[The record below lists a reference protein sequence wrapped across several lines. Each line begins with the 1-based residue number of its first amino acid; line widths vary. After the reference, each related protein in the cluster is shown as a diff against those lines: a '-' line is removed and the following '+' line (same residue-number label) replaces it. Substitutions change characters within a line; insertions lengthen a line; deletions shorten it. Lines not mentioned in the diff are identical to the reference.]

1 MKSSNKDNLN
11 DSIVSSQ
18 KPSASSP
25 VETDCDKTLENA
37 EPDVIT
43 TAQTQQAA
51 KHRIMYDRDYSSTG
65 KVISVEEEDTFEIQ
79 DYTPEE
85 PIESMSDYTIE
96 GSVLADERIDD
107 NIPYESVSAS
117 VKRVGYIEKDKDS
130 NTREKTGFLY
140 SVLDT
145 VRFIALG
152 LIIGILLIVFVIQR
166 NDVYGNSMQPTL
178 NDGDAVFVEMISKYT
193 SSFERGDIVT
203 INAEGIPGF
212 FSEEKMII
220 KRVIGAPG
228 DTILISEGKVY
239 LNGQL
244 LDEPYLLEGTETTV
258 RNEGIQ
264 SGYDN
269 ITLGENEFYCM
280 GDYRGVSNDSRRL
293 GPIHMDRIKA
303 KVLVK
308 VFPFSDFKFLP

>member
-1 MKSSNKDNLN
+1 
-11 DSIVSSQ
+11 
-18 KPSASSP
+18 
-25 VETDCDKTLENA
+25 
-37 EPDVIT
+37 
-43 TAQTQQAA
+43 
-51 KHRIMYDRDYSSTG
+51 
-65 KVISVEEEDTFEIQ
+65 
-79 DYTPEE
+79 
-85 PIESMSDYTIE
+85 MSDYTIE

-130 NTREKTGFLY
+130 NTRKDRLPLL
-140 SVLDT
+140 SVGHGSIYC
-145 VRFIALG
+145 FGSYHWNIADC
-152 LIIGILLIVFVIQR
+152 FVIQR

-178 NDGDAVFVEMISKYT
+178 NDGDAVFVEMISKYVF
-193 SSFERGDIVT
+193 FERGDIVT

-212 FSEEKMII
+212 LVRKMII

-239 LNGQL
+239 LNGR

-280 GDYRGVSNDSRRL
+280 GDYRGVSNTRRL
-293 GPIHMDRIKA
+293 GPIHG
-303 KVLVK
+303 
-308 VFPFSDFKFLP
+308 